1 VRVAYVSPLPP
12 ERSGIADYS
21 ALLLPGLERLAD
33 VKVVRRGARRLPRGT
48 DIALYHIGNN
58 PDAHGWI
65 TDLLKRH
72 RGIVVLHDFVLH
84 HLVAGMTLGRGDRAG
99 YLDAMQRE
107 AGAVGRM
114 LAHGVID
121 GLVPPLWEVRP
132 HDFPLAMSILGDA
145 EGLIVHSA
153 YVAGLARAAGYG
165 APIWEVPH
173 PAWDPPSVLPDESL
187 AGCGFVVGCLG
198 NLTPS
203 KRIRQLVGAFAALRR
218 LRPDATLVLA
228 GSVSRGVDV
237 RGELARAGLDEGVVV
252 LPALSEER
260 LWSVLAA
267 CDVCVNLRW
276 PTMGETSG
284 VVIRALGLGVA
295 TVVSDV
301 GWFSELPDAVVAKV
315 RVDEREQDLLAA
327 VLLKLA
333 EDGDLRGSL
342 GASARE
348 YIAHE
353 HALGFVAERYMRAL
367 EEAAGSRAVADAVL
381 GDVARAAHEVGIDP
395 YGPELTEI
403 GRSAREVGLG
413 D

>member
-1 VRVAYVSPLPP
+1 VRIAYLSPLPP

-21 ALLLPGLERLAD
+21 ALLLRALEPLAD
-33 VKVVRRGARRLPRGT
+33 VKVVRRGARRLPRGA
-48 DIALYHIGNN
+48 DVALYHIGNN

-65 TDLLKRH
+65 ADLLKRD
-72 RGIVVLHDFVLH
+72 RGVVVLHDFVLH

-121 GLVPPLWEVRP
+121 GLLPPLWEARP
-132 HDFPLAMSILGDA
+132 QDFPLAKAILGHA
-145 EGLIVHSA
+145 QGLIVHSA
-153 YVAGLARAAGYG
+153 YVAGLARADGYRG
-165 APIWEVPH
+165 PIWQVPH
-173 PAWDPPSVLPDESL
+173 PAWDPPAVSPEESL
-187 AGCGFVVGCLG
+187 AGQGFVVGCLG
-198 NLTPS
+198 NLNPS

-218 LRPDATLVLA
+218 LHPEATLVLA
-228 GSVSRGVDV
+228 GSVSRGVDL
-237 RGELARAGLDEGVVV
+237 RGELARAGLEEGVVV

-260 LWSVLAA
+260 LWAVLSA

-284 VVIRALGLGVA
+284 IVIRALGRGVA

-301 GWFSELPDAVVAKV
+301 GWFSELPNDIVVKV

-333 EDGDLRGSL
+333 EDVDLRRSL
-342 GASARE
+342 GASAAD
-348 YIAHE
+348 YIERE
-353 HALGFVAERYMRAL
+353 HAVGLVAERYLRAL
-367 EEAAGSRAVADAVL
+367 EEAAGSRAVTDAVL
-381 GDVARAAHEVGIDP
+381 DDVARAAHEVGIDP

-403 GRSAREVGLG
+403 GRSAREVGFG
-413 D
+413 G